1 MLRITGYS
9 DKYSACP
16 GDTVDFYVNSE
27 KGERYDVQIVRLIHG
42 DTNPEGPGFKEKE
55 LKADCNGRL
64 RGRQQRIHGG
74 SYVVVP
80 ADRRMDC
87 ASFTLQAFIFPTTPG
102 PGPHGYCH
110 DKGMQ
115 GIVTKWDAAK
125 KSGYGLFVDEAGCL
139 TVMIGGGRGKLTTV
153 SSGKPLRRKVWYLV
167 AASYDASTGQVALY
181 QEPVVSSTNGGLGMS
196 MLHPASETS
205 AVVKAKSAHAP
216 SANEAP
222 LLFAAATAVARS
234 GRSISGGHY
243 KEASS
248 PVELPEQTW
257 CYNGKIDRPRVS
269 HAALTKAEIDTLA
282 RGFDG
287 APASLRGKVV
297 GAWDFHANITTN
309 IASCQVLDV
318 SPARLHGFAIN
329 LPVRGMTGYN
339 WSGDEIVYHHAP
351 QEYGAIHFHD
361 DDLDDARWSVDFSW
375 KIPAS
380 LPSGVYAAR
389 LRIGGKSTPE
399 TEDYIPFVV
408 RPPRGTASA
417 RMAFIVP
424 TNSYMAYSNDNL
436 ATNSVVAELL
446 AGRVPIMNASDLYL
460 NEHREY
466 GLSTYSCH
474 SDGSGVCY
482 SSRLRP
488 ILNMRPKYRHW
499 LSPSLWQF
507 NADLHLTDWLEQ
519 MGYDFDVHTDEDLDR
534 EGLELL
540 QRYRVVLTG
549 SHPEYSSE
557 RMLEAYEA
565 YQAGGGRWM
574 YLGANGFYW
583 CSQYHPDNGNIIEV
597 RKGEA
602 GTRAWTANPGEYNNA
617 FDGKFGGMWRARGR
631 IPSKVCGLT
640 FTGYG
645 FDVSTYYRRDA
656 DSFRPECAWMFEGI
670 GADEVIG
677 DFGLVGGGAAGLE
690 IDRYDLEFGTPHNA
704 FLLARSEGHTD
715 LMMQVNEEIHFTVR
729 GYYGGGDENPMI
741 RADMIYYK
749 TPNDGAVFAP
759 GSLAWCGA
767 LSHNNYRNNVSRL
780 MRNVID
786 GFLKRGPLP

>member
-9 DKYSACP
+9 DRYSASP
-16 GDTVDFYVNSE
+16 GDTVKFYVNAE
-27 KGERYDVQIVRLIHG
+27 KGERYDVQLVRLIHG
-42 DTNPEGPGFKEKE
+42 DTNPDGPGFKEE
-55 LKADCNGRL
+55 AQDAPCNKRYPGRN
-64 RGRQQRIHGG
+64 QKIHGG
-74 SYVVVP
+74 SYVVIPSDPRLDVQ
-80 ADRRMDC
+80 
-87 ASFTLQAFIFPTTPG
+87 SFTVQAFVFPTTPG

-115 GIVTKWDAAK
+115 GIVTKWLTGSS
-125 KSGYGLFVDEAGCL
+125 SGYGLFIDESGEL
-139 TVMIGGGRGKLTTV
+139 VLMIGAGRGKLTRV
-153 SSGKPLRRKVWYLV
+153 ASGKPLLRKVWYLV
-167 AASYDASTGQVALY
+167 AASYDAASGQVMLY
-181 QEPVVSSTNGGLGMS
+181 QEPVVSSTNGGLGMA

-205 AVVKAKSAHAP
+205 AVVKARSAHGPAANSAP
-216 SANEAP
+216 V
-222 LLFAAATAVARS
+222 LFAAATDRADS
-234 GRSISGGHY
+234 GRAVHGGHY
-243 KEASS
+243 REALEAVS
-248 PVELPEQTW
+248 LPEQGW
-257 CYNGKIDRPRVS
+257 CYNGKIDRPRI
-269 HAALTKAEIDTLA
+269 AGRALSKAEIDALA
-282 RGFDG
+282 RGFDTC
-287 APASLRGKVV
+287 PAALRSAVI
-297 GAWDFHANITTN
+297 GAWDFHANISN
-309 IASCQVLDV
+309 QIASTRIVDTSPNRLD
-318 SPARLHGFAIN
+318 GFAIN

-339 WSGDEIVYHHAP
+339 WTGDDIVYHHAP
-351 QEYGAIHFHD
+351 HEYGAIHFHD
-361 DDLDDARWSVDFSW
+361 DDIDDARWEVDFTYT
-375 KIPAS
+375 IPPK
-380 LPSGVYAAR
+380 LKSGVYAAR
-389 LRIGGKSTPE
+389 LRIGGKDSPD
-399 TEDYIPFVV
+399 TEDYIPFFV
-408 RPPRGTASA
+408 RPPRGKATAKI
-417 RMAFIVP
+417 AFIAP

-436 ATNSVVAELL
+436 GTNSVVAQLL

-519 MGYDFDVHTDEDLDR
+519 MGFAFDVHTDEDLDR
-534 EGLELL
+534 EGVDLL
-540 QRYRVVLTG
+540 SRYQVVLTG

-557 RMLEAYEA
+557 RMLDAYEA
-565 YQAGGGRWM
+565 YQARGGRWM

-617 FDGKFGGMWRARGR
+617 FDGKYGGMWRARGR

-645 FDVSTYYRRDA
+645 FDVSTYYRREA
-656 DSFRPECAWMFEGI
+656 DSQRPECSWMFEGI
-670 GADEVIG
+670 GVDEIIG

-715 LMMQVNEEIHFTVR
+715 LMIQVNEEVHFSVR
-729 GYYGGGDENPMI
+729 GYYGGGDENPMV

-767 LSHNNYRNNVSRL
+767 LSHNNYKNNVSRL
-780 MRNVID
+780 MKNVLK
-786 GFLKRGPLP
+786 GFLKPGSLP